1 MNSKHTNGAKMY
13 CIVKTI
19 TGNSGA
25 VHKSY
30 LAKDGFRRPGDS
42 ITGVGISTLR
52 TWKTEAGAGKVLAQM
67 YPNRTDIRVEAAA

>member
-1 MNSKHTNGAKMY
+1 MY
-13 CIVKTI
+13 SIVKNTI
-19 TGNSGA
+19 GNSGA

-52 TWKTEAGAGKVLAQM
+52 TWKTEAGARKVRDHM
-67 YPNRTDIRVEAAA
+67 YANRADVQVEALS